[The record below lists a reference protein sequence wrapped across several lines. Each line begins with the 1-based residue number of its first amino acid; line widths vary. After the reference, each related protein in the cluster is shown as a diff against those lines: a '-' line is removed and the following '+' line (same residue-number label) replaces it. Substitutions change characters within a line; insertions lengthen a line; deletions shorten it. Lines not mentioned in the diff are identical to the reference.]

1 MSVVAGSSATHLFV
15 EVLLLLIIQAQVRIP
30 DYSG

>member
-1 MSVVAGSSATHLFV
+1 MSFVAGSPATHLFV
-15 EVLLLLIIQAQVRIP
+15 DVLLLLIIQAQVRIP